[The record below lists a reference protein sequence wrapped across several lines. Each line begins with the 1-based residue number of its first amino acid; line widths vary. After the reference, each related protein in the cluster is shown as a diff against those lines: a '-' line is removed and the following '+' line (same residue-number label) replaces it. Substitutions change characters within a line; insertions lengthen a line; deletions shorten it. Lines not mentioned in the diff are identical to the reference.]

1 MLYEVHEVR
10 DVLNAMDDAFYA
22 QIWNLMAEFASL
34 RVPSY
39 KLNPWLFIDEEMKLL
54 RDLAV

>member
-1 MLYEVHEVR
+1 MLYEVHEVHEVHEVR
-10 DVLNAMDDAFYA
+10 DVLNTMDDAFYA

-39 KLNPWLFIDEEMKLL
+39 S
-54 RDLAV
+54 